1 MSEQVKNAAI
11 QQVNI
16 SYVSIEDRLLLR
28 IGIANQSELSVWLTR
43 RIAKKLAFV
52 LHDTPISVPTDP
64 RVNSPY
70 TQDLEQ
76 RFAKEELLQKLNF
89 SSDYEDRQSLN
100 SGQLFLVSDC
110 RIVEPNNQH
119 RVLELLCSN
128 QQTVS
133 VALNDEL
140 LLAVMN
146 MLQLA
151 SQQAVWDFASTEQ
164 TLLAGSSNMNT
175 LLH

>member
-11 QQVNI
+11 QQVSI

-28 IGIANQSELSVWLTR
+28 IGIANQSELLVWLTR

-52 LHDTPISVPTDP
+52 LHDTPINAPTDP

-76 RFAKEELLQKLNF
+76 RFAKEAMLQKLNF
-89 SSDYEDRQSLN
+89 SKEYEQRSALN
-100 SGQLFLVSDC
+100 SGQPFLVSDC
-110 RIVEPNNQH
+110 NIVQPNKQ
-119 RVLELLCSN
+119 RVLELICAN
-128 QQTVS
+128 KQTVS
-133 VALNDEL
+133 VALSDEL
-140 LLAVMN
+140 LLAMTN
-146 MLQLA
+146 MLQRA
-151 SQQAVWDFASTEQ
+151 SQQAEWDVVCTEQ
-164 TLLAGSSNMNT
+164 TLLSDLSNATT

>member
-1 MSEQVKNAAI
+1 MNKQLKNAAI
-11 QQVNI
+11 QQVSI

-28 IGIANQSELSVWLTR
+28 IGIANQSEISVWLTR
-43 RIAKKLAFV
+43 RIAKNLAQL
-52 LHDTPISVPTDP
+52 LHNTPITVPTDP

-70 TQDLEQ
+70 TQNLEQ

-89 SSDYEDRQSLN
+89 SKDYENRRSLN
-100 SGQLFLVSDC
+100 SGQFFLVTDC
-110 RIVEPNNQH
+110 RIVQSNNQQ
-119 RVLELLCSN
+119 RVLDLICSN
-128 QQTVS
+128 QQVVN

-140 LLAVMN
+140 LLAMTN

-151 SQQAVWDFASTEQ
+151 SQQAVWDFAFTEQ
-164 TLLAGSSNMNT
+164 TLLSGSSNTTT

>member
-11 QQVNI
+11 QQLNI

-28 IGIANQSELSVWLTR
+28 IGIANQSELAVWLTR
-43 RIAKKLAFV
+43 RIAKKLAIV
-52 LHDTPISVPTDP
+52 LHDTPINVPTDP
-64 RVNSPY
+64 RINSPY
-70 TQDLEQ
+70 TQTLEQ
-76 RFAKEELLQKLNF
+76 RFAKGELLQKLNF

-110 RIVEPNNQH
+110 RIVESTNQQ

-133 VALNDEL
+133 VVLNDEL
-140 LLAVMN
+140 LMAVTN

-151 SQQAVWDFASTEQ
+151 SQQAAWDFTSTEQ
-164 TLLAGSSNMNT
+164 TLLADSNNMTT